1 MDESQKDK
9 LDNLESTPESA
20 PHQEVTPGRK
30 AKIAATMAK
39 EAVENGNISSE
50 SAEKFADSM
59 INDCIVPVTIGTPEN
74 PIFPTKT
81 IVEARPL
88 IVKGVRDA
96 ATQEGIDF
104 DSKCNE
110 RKRLAEKTIAVLE
123 KEYGRQN
130 EKFGPFAQWLTSE
143 QRQEE
148 ASKEAER
155 KAIARQILEGND
167 EIVQLDSDDESLKN
181 FFNTDIPNVY
191 FGNELKGWLESH
203 S

>member
-1 MDESQKDK
+1 MDESNKDTPDRQKSST
-9 LDNLESTPESA
+9 ESTPY
-20 PHQEVTPGRK
+20 QEVTPGKK
-30 AKIAATMAK
+30 AELATTMTK
-39 EAVENGNISSE
+39 EAVDNGKITSE

-74 PIFPTKT
+74 PIFPTET
-81 IVEARPL
+81 IVETRPL

-104 DSKCNE
+104 DSKCSE

-130 EKFGPFAQWLTSE
+130 KKFGPFSQWLTSE
-143 QRQEE
+143 QRQKE
-148 ASKEAER
+148 ASQEAQR

-167 EIVQLDSDDESLKN
+167 EIVQLDSNDESGKN
-181 FFNTDIPNVY
+181 FFNTDVPNVY
-191 FGNELKGWLESH
+191 FGKELKSWLESH